1 MPYSHG
7 SLPEHLQPCHN
18 LPAHPIISFLKPLL
32 ASMHFQLSNRTI
44 FFRYAILLCA
54 AFVFML
60 PLRRVLADAQ
70 EPSCSG
76 HAEPATAGKPIRM
89 IFGGDVV
96 LGNSFLVDDIPASW
110 DSRYFAGV
118 QPLLKRAD
126 LVFGNLEGVLTDSKD
141 SMKDT
146 ASGRAFAFSFPPRYA
161 SLLRKTGF
169 NIVNVAN
176 NHAYDFREEGYHDT
190 LHNLEQAGI
199 LATGPRGKIA
209 ILNIRGF
216 KVAMIG
222 FTWTEKFNSMFDL
235 DQDAE
240 LVRQAKQQADY
251 VIVTFHGGAE
261 GPAAI
266 WHGDADEMFMGED
279 RGNEVAFTH
288 AMIDAGADLAVGH
301 GPHVLRE
308 AECYR
313 GHPIVYSLGNFVGVG
328 GLSVKKVAGIS
339 ALLQVELNPE
349 GTLRHIDL
357 VPLRFYGSKLPRIDS
372 RQYGIRLVDYLG
384 KHALYPGNFIEFPA
398 KSTDQMKFKTWL
410 ADNTEPAP
418 ATVNTAVADST
429 SHQDAPSGQHIALQ
443 HK

>member
-1 MPYSHG
+1 MRFSNPPSR
-7 SLPEHLQPCHN
+7 
-18 LPAHPIISFLKPLL
+18 F
-32 ASMHFQLSNRTI
+32 MHFQLNNKTTP
-44 FFRYAILLCA
+44 FRYAALLCT
-54 AFVFML
+54 AFAFML
-60 PLRRVLADAQ
+60 SQQQGVAAEQASD
-70 EPSCSG
+70 CTG
-76 HAEPATAGKPIRM
+76 HAASASVGKPIRM

-110 DSRYFAGV
+110 DERYFAGV
-118 QPLLKRAD
+118 RPLLKRAD

-141 SMKDT
+141 SMKNT
-146 ASGRAFAFSFPPRYA
+146 EGGRAFAFSFPPRYA

-190 LHNLEQAGI
+190 LHNLEQADI

-222 FTWTEKFNSMFDL
+222 FTYTSKFNSVFEL

-240 LVRQAKQQADY
+240 LVRQAKTQADY
-251 VIVTFHGGAE
+251 VIVTFHAGAE

-266 WHGDADEMFMGED
+266 WHGDADEIFMGED

-339 ALLQVELNPE
+339 ALLQVELNPD
-349 GTLRHIDL
+349 GTLRHIGL
-357 VPLRFYGSKLPRIDS
+357 VPLRFYGSKLPRIDPG
-372 RQYGIRLVDYLG
+372 QYGIRLVNYLG
-384 KHALYPGNFIEFPA
+384 QHAQYQGNFIEFPI
-398 KSTDQMKFKTWL
+398 KSRGQKKFESWL
-410 ADNTEPAP
+410 ADNIEPAP
-418 ATVNTAVADST
+418 ASVSSAVAGNT
-429 SHQDAPSGQHIALQ
+429 SHQDAPAGQHVALQ